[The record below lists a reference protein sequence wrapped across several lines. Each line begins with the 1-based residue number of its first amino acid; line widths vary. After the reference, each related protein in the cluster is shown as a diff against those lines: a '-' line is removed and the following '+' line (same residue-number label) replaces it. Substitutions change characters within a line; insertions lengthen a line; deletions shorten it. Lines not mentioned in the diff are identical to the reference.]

1 MRRRSR
7 PDFRHPIEG
16 LDAATHADDAQACPA
31 TMPVCGASEM
41 RASVEAGT
49 MLRDV
54 RDAGERAETRNPVK
68 DEWLATV
75 SHELRTPLNVIH
87 VSVEV
92 LRHSTDSE
100 LRQQA
105 IDAIDRSA
113 WSLLR
118 MVDDILDASLL
129 ATGKLRVDAMP
140 VDLAAIVTEVAG
152 TFGMAASTNG
162 IALETDGAVELCI
175 VQGDAERLRQILS
188 NLLSNALKF
197 TPRGGRV
204 TVCLARCGE
213 QVMLTVADTGQGI
226 PAEFMP
232 HVFEAFRHSDDSRRS
247 SRSLGLGLS
256 IVRLIAEL
264 HGGAVAVRSEGRDRG
279 TTVTVTLPAGW
290 QPT

>member
-1 MRRRSR
+1 
-7 PDFRHPIEG
+7 
-16 LDAATHADDAQACPA
+16 
-31 TMPVCGASEM
+31 
-41 RASVEAGT
+41 